1 MPNVRKWSK
10 KRRYQPSFA
19 IKHITASEQLTSTN
33 AKFDVSSK
41 QCLMPYDENLLERS
55 RTQWQFGDW
64 ASLAAITRDTLQ
76 HHPDRAK
83 LALLVASG
91 HQALGNAC
99 EAGRHSRLAID
110 WGCSKRLVSRILIS
124 GVHNTLGRAA
134 TAGGQ
139 DQKAA
144 QHFETA
150 ISVVLPQT
158 DIRLLALA
166 RTIRET
172 AKLGMMPQA
181 VRLMSAELSVMQR
194 ASAVDAA
201 QFKILQTELEL
212 LNHELALAQQRQ
224 QLFNSAG
231 NADSKSVLENE
242 EDWLAALKNKS
253 ASQLGQDLWVL
264 EKTSYKRG
272 GFFVEFGATDGV
284 LLSNSWLLEKN
295 FGWKGVCAEPNPK
308 FFASL
313 KNNRRCTLSE
323 RCISGETGKQVEF
336 VFADA
341 FGGSLEYANDDMHG
355 ERRAA
360 YATAG
365 HVATLITISLDD
377 FLKEIGAPHHIDYI
391 SIDTEGSEFEI
402 LQTFP
407 FDQWN
412 IRLLTIEH
420 NFTLRRA
427 DIRSLLERNGYRCT
441 EQQWD
446 DWYERVG

>member
-1 MPNVRKWSK
+1 M
-10 KRRYQPSFA
+10 
-19 IKHITASEQLTSTN
+19 
-33 AKFDVSSK
+33 
-41 QCLMPYDENLLERS
+41 
-55 RTQWQFGDW
+55 
-64 ASLAAITRDTLQ
+64 
-76 HHPDRAK
+76 
-83 LALLVASG
+83 
-91 HQALGNAC
+91 
-99 EAGRHSRLAID
+99 
-110 WGCSKRLVSRILIS
+110 
-124 GVHNTLGRAA
+124 
-134 TAGGQ
+134 
-139 DQKAA
+139 
-144 QHFETA
+144 
-150 ISVVLPQT
+150 
-158 DIRLLALA
+158 
-166 RTIRET
+166 
-172 AKLGMMPQA
+172 
-181 VRLMSAELSVMQR
+181 
-194 ASAVDAA
+194 
-201 QFKILQTELEL
+201 
-212 LNHELALAQQRQ
+212 
-224 QLFNSAG
+224 
-231 NADSKSVLENE
+231 
-242 EDWLAALKNKS
+242 
-253 ASQLGQDLWVL
+253 
-264 EKTSYKRG
+264 
-272 GFFVEFGATDGV
+272 EFGATDGV